1 MPEVIEM
8 KNSKPKF
15 SILYWLVFVVGIIA
29 LSQFFGAHN
38 YFLAKQDSQ
47 GILVITLS
55 VITFLGSMIFM
66 TYKIYS
72 EEKDKNNLRVSFT
85 PYEKLY
91 MFLNKGAKN

>member
-1 MPEVIEM
+1 MPEIIQ
-8 KNSKPKF
+8 KKSKPKF
-15 SILYWLVFVVGIIA
+15 SMLYWLVFVLGIVA

-47 GILVITLS
+47 GVLVIIFS
-55 VITFLGSMIFM
+55 VITFFLSMLFM

-72 EEKDKNNLRVSFT
+72 EEKDKNNLRVSFA

>member
-1 MPEVIEM
+1 
-8 KNSKPKF
+8 
-15 SILYWLVFVVGIIA
+15 
-29 LSQFFGAHN
+29 
-38 YFLAKQDSQ
+38 
-47 GILVITLS
+47 
-55 VITFLGSMIFM
+55 VITFFASMLFM